1 MISKDACKVLIIN
14 SVLYCLANGHPQLYT
29 ILLQHLSLFIQI
41 CNLAKNAKFLP
52 KKQLHLNMG
61 NLASQGLANCGR
73 VAKSVG
79 EASCALLA
87 IHIGTTGTVT
97 YCLHTT
103 RAWSQVVTS
112 TCILHLKSKLPQVLK
127 GLLSIQLAV
136 IVLQHTSC
144 LDRHLSNTLIN
155 SNPRSDLTQNA
166 ACDWLYVS

>member
-73 VAKSVG
+73 VAKSVD
-79 EASCALLA
+79 EASCAFPCHSHWHHGHCHLLVA
-87 IHIGTTGTVT
+87 HHQSLEPGSYQYV
-97 YCLHTT
+97 HP
-103 RAWSQVVTS
+103 S
-112 TCILHLKSKLPQVLK
+112 PQVQAPSSPQ
-127 GLLSIQLAV
+127 GTPQHPTCGHSSAAHQLLG
-136 IVLQHTSC
+136 
-144 LDRHLSNTLIN
+144 NT
-155 SNPRSDLTQNA
+155 
-166 ACDWLYVS
+166 